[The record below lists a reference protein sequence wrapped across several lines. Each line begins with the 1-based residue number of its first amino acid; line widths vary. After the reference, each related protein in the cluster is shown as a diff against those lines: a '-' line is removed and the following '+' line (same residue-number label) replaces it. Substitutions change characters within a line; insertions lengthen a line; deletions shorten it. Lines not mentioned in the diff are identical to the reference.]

1 MDLLYIW
8 LDKYKWDYV
17 SQHYI
22 LLQRHKTQ
30 HMGLCIFDYY
40 MLCWVDSQN
49 WPHIL
54 VYKVVGFQGIQGHR
68 NILLARWFL
77 YIDYWVRKETEY
89 TDSLRWVL

>member
-40 MLCWVDSQN
+40 MLC
-49 WPHIL
+49 
-54 VYKVVGFQGIQGHR
+54 
-68 NILLARWFL
+68 
-77 YIDYWVRKETEY
+77 
-89 TDSLRWVL
+89 